1 MPRDVIGKLTMGTT
15 DVQSYDDIRAHIV
28 AALADVRVTDTAA
41 IEWEIGANGGDLV
54 IDSLEGLNVI
64 VDLET
69 WLGRDLPGAEDLD
82 PAHYTSIASLT
93 ALVAHKLREG

>member
-1 MPRDVIGKLTMGTT
+1 MGTT
-15 DVQSYDDIRAHIV
+15 DAQGYDDIRAHIV
-28 AALADVRVTDTAA
+28 AVLADVRATDTAA
-41 IEWEIGANGGDLV
+41 IEREIGANGGDLA

-64 VDLET
+64 VGLEA

-82 PAHYTSIASLT
+82 PEHYMSIASLT